1 MVILMETLLLKVH
14 LAFVLISIA
23 VFLSRNVLAFVN
35 PVLANH
41 MLAHISTLGSIS
53 MVLISAGML
62 VKYTAISPLWLMGKM
77 MGVVLY
83 ILFGV
88 IALKPSFHPALRV
101 GLSLIAL
108 AAFVTTFIIAKQ

>member
-1 MVILMETLLLKVH
+1 MVFLMETLLLKVH

-23 VFLSRNVLAFVN
+23 VFLSRNVLVFVN

-41 MLAHISTLGSIS
+41 KLAPIITLGSMI
-53 MVLISAGML
+53 MVPISAGML
-62 VKYTAISPLWLMGKM
+62 ASQSTISPLWLMGKM
-77 MGVVLY
+77 MGLVLY

-88 IALKPSFHPALRV
+88 IAFKPSIHPALRV